1 MNALTATVS
10 TASAVVARWVVLT
23 LAARWKSCIVIHGWK
38 TIRIQY
44 QKQTHKT
51 ISLDFNTFEIKWE
64 LTHNKS
70 YIALKN
76 LIDDYNEGNES
87 ILIKLYY
94 MNLLFIYVNRVN
106 YYVKN
111 IWFCLICL
119 KMICSL
125 FTTKGTRNIKSEVF
139 EKNIFESNAL
149 ILLRMQ
155 ICFRFWYKPVKDH
168 KVCD

>member
-1 MNALTATVS
+1 MMNALTATVS

-44 QKQTHKT
+44 QKQTHTT

-139 EKNIFESNAL
+139 
-149 ILLRMQ
+149 
-155 ICFRFWYKPVKDH
+155 
-168 KVCD
+168 